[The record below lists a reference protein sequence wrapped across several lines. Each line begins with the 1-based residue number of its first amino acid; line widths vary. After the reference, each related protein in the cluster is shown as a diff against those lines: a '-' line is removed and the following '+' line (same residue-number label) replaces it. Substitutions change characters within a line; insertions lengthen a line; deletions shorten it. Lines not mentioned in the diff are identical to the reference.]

1 MTIIRKF
8 FFAVFLAT
16 LMSTCSV
23 SQAHV
28 LDGAKE
34 WNGHYYKIFQMQMTW
49 NDAKSFC
56 ESMGGHLAT
65 AETQAENEM
74 LKTLVVKG
82 ANGQGKYYW
91 IGGYETKQGIWKWIT
106 GKTIADYFDWVE
118 YRSSFYGSYG
128 EHKIRMYSS
137 KDGKWDAGVT
147 SSQYEFICEWE
158 SYDNAHESNM

>member
-1 MTIIRKF
+1 MAFIKKF
-8 FFAVFLAT
+8 FFAT
-16 LMSTCSV
+16 LLVAFMSIGSV

-91 IGGYETKQGIWKWIT
+91 IGGYETNQGIWKWIT
-106 GKTIADYFDWVE
+106 GKTIADYFDWIDN
-118 YRSSFYGSYG
+118 RSSFSG
-128 EHKIRMYSS
+128 ENGKQKIRMYSS
-137 KDGKWDAGVT
+137 RDGKWDAGVT
-147 SSQYEFICEWE
+147 SWHYEFICEWE
-158 SYDNAHESNM
+158 NANNAHESNM